1 MTGADV
7 VEILGWLDAASA
19 DAWLDGGWGVD
30 ALVGEQT
37 REHEDLDL
45 IVRNAHVSRM
55 REVLATHGFAQVEGV
70 PQSFILADE
79 RGREVDVHPV
89 RFDDQGGGHL
99 LGADGEPSGHSSEA
113 FAATGRVSGYRV
125 ACLSAEAQML
135 NHSWGYTPG
144 ETDFHD
150 MRLLHDRLGTSLLGP
165 YRCSERL
172 EKHYGKSV
180 APLVLSC
187 SLEVGHDGPH
197 KAESGH
203 VWDSRGLWQ
212 WGSGTEPHPPPS
224 RLHEAF
230 MSTIAIVFGTL
241 FVVALIAA
249 AWWYVT
255 NDSRQKDKCIAAGGR
270 VEESLDSDAPVG
282 WTCEFGPP

>member
-1 MTGADV
+1 MAPRSPPTVCLYGSGMTMTAADV

-19 DAWLDGGWGVD
+19 DVWLDGGWGVD

-37 REHEDLDL
+37 REHKDLDL
-45 IVRNAHVSRM
+45 IVRDAHVSRM

-113 FAATGRVSGYRV
+113 FAATGSVSGYRV
-125 ACLSAEAQML
+125 ACLSAEAQMS

-165 YRCSERL
+165 YMN
-172 EKHYGKSV
+172 G
-180 APLVLSC
+180 
-187 SLEVGHDGPH
+187 
-197 KAESGH
+197 
-203 VWDSRGLWQ
+203 
-212 WGSGTEPHPPPS
+212 
-224 RLHEAF
+224 
-230 MSTIAIVFGTL
+230 
-241 FVVALIAA
+241 
-249 AWWYVT
+249 
-255 NDSRQKDKCIAAGGR
+255 
-270 VEESLDSDAPVG
+270 
-282 WTCEFGPP
+282 